1 MADSLD
7 VIRGVATV
15 ALIVYATRW
24 LSTAKGAQ
32 VPRTRDKA
40 NVYDMKWQIRAVGLV
55 GAFGCAAWL
64 IASRY
69 DSFAARNRFLLLIPA
84 VFLLLCLWFA
94 IGSVTT
100 DQSGITKKSLWRSRS
115 LRWDEITEVQL
126 HKRDG
131 GAIELHAGLRKL
143 IIDSRFVATTYLL
156 DEIVD
161 RTKLQPRKD

>member
-55 GAFGCAAWL
+55 GAFGCA
-64 IASRY
+64 
-69 DSFAARNRFLLLIPA
+69 
-84 VFLLLCLWFA
+84 
-94 IGSVTT
+94 
-100 DQSGITKKSLWRSRS
+100 QSG
-115 LRWDEITEVQL
+115 
-126 HKRDG
+126 
-131 GAIELHAGLRKL
+131 
-143 IIDSRFVATTYLL
+143 
-156 DEIVD
+156 
-161 RTKLQPRKD
+161 